1 MNKQRYLA
9 ELGQLL
15 IFMTGA
21 DRDLTLRRFG
31 DLFDQTGPGGAEAL
45 VARIGSPTKNAIRL
59 SRSYMPGCLTDE
71 ILFQGLDLDM
81 SEPEPEPAPGPE
93 PEPEAPEEEEAPA
106 PEPEEEAHPAYV
118 LPDLP
123 DLTDMPDLPDLP
135 DLPEDPAP
143 AGPEPEPEGPEDEEE
158 PAPDKAEETED
169 EEPEEEAEADEEEED
184 ETPPEPEEAP
194 VDNVPAKPGV
204 KVPLGF
210 VSVPLHPME
219 EPDDEPEEEKP
230 QVDRPMPLWAG
241 VPLFILAV
249 VILCLPLAALILALL
264 PVLLLPGAAV
274 LGGAAL
280 AAVGGLWCI
289 AYVADAVLLFGLAF
303 FILGLGLLVLW
314 CGFALDVDLVKLYIR
329 IVVGL
334 KHLFLGRRVS

>member
-21 DRDLTLRRFG
+21 DRDLTLHRFG
-31 DLFDQTGPGGAEAL
+31 DLFDQAGPGGAEAL

-71 ILFQGLDLDM
+71 ILFQGLDLT
-81 SEPEPEPAPGPE
+81 A
-93 PEPEAPEEEEAPA
+93 PEPEASPAPEPAAKAAEPEEAPA
-106 PEPEEEAHPAYV
+106 PAPEKEAHPAYV

-123 DLTDMPDLPDLP
+123 DLTEMPDLPDLP
-135 DLPEDPAP
+135 DLPDIPAAAGEPVP
-143 AGPEPEPEGPEDEEE
+143 AEPEPEE
-158 PAPDKAEETED
+158 P
-169 EEPEEEAEADEEEED
+169 EEAEAEEAPEPDKTEDEGPEEAAGPDEEE
-184 ETPPEPEEAP
+184 TPPAPEEPP
-194 VDNVPAKPGV
+194 VDDASPAPGV
-204 KVPLGF
+204 KVPHGF

-219 EPDDEPEEEKP
+219 EPDEEPEREKP
-230 QVDRPMPLWAG
+230 QVERPMPLWAG

-303 FILGLGLLVLW
+303 FVLGLGLLVLW
-314 CGFALDVDLVKLYIR
+314 CGFALDVDLVKLYIK
-329 IVVGL
+329 IVAGL